1 MKYYF
6 IRHQHYSENT
16 SVYGYG
22 DFPEQIPY
30 LAAIVEADSLRKAQN
45 KVKKQFPRVRFNSN
59 SPVISHYLLPEDS
72 QFLAYYVKLPIN
84 YDSRLS
90 PANTEIHNNC
100 VRLIESSKNNMEN
113 LCCTE

>member
-1 MKYYF
+1 MKYFY

-45 KVKKQFPRVRFNSN
+45 KVKKIYPRVIFRAD
-59 SPVISHYLLPEDS
+59 SPVNRHYLMPENDRFLEYYIKLPENHDT
-72 QFLAYYVKLPIN
+72 
-84 YDSRLS
+84 RLS
-90 PANTEIHNNC
+90 PANQAIHNQC
-100 VRLIESSKNNMEN
+100 VKLINAEKPKGIPA
-113 LCCTE
+113 